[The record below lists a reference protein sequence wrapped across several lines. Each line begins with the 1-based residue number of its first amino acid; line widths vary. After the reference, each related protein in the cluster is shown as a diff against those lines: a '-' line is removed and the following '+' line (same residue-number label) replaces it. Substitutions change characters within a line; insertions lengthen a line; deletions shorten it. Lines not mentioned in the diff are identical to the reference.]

1 MRRDLRLEHRSES
14 HLAFAGFDSMCLST
28 TLVEFSYEET
38 NVIGNGGY
46 GNFYQGVLPDGSL
59 VAFKRFKKL
68 SEDGE
73 AEFMHELEVIAS
85 ARHVNLVALRGYC
98 TVSTRLKGYQRILV
112 CALME
117 NGSLHDQLFSSSG
130 EKLS

>member
-14 HLAFAGFDSMCLST
+14 DLAFAGFDSMCLST
-28 TLVEFSYEET
+28 TLVEFSYEE
-38 NVIGNGGY
+38 N
-46 GNFYQGVLPDGSL
+46 GSL

-85 ARHVNLVALRGYC
+85 VRHVNLVALRGYC